1 MEESSSKKGRIVV
14 AFAFVSVITLF
25 ALFLKDI
32 MIPFIRLEIA
42 NDLDGASELLRS
54 RGVLGFLSVTLVEAL
69 QMVVVFIPA
78 EFIQISSGLSYPFPV
93 ALLLCNL
100 GVCLGATIIFILVRF
115 FHISTS
121 AYEKRRV
128 KIDRLSAATHDR
140 NTVFLLYL
148 LFFMPLV
155 PFGAICYYGSG
166 TKLRYR
172 RYILTVATGV
182 IPSIVVSNLMGTAGK
197 AFIVNDLPFW
207 LLVLI
212 IVVLAAILFM
222 IVWIFIRRFYLKGT
236 EGTPDSPVYQL
247 VFFITRL
254 WHGSLRRVKVNDKL
268 MQDINAPYVMLS
280 NHESFFDFLYLSKLP
295 HPRNPNFLINE
306 YYCTRPVLK
315 RMARSAGFVS
325 KKLFVTETR
334 PALGMFRTIRSGY
347 PLILFPEGRLSPD
360 GRSNPCLPGGA
371 FYRKLGCPLVLTR
384 IDGAYLANPKW
395 RKRRFKTPV
404 TVTVEKVLTKEEL
417 RDMTAEEI
425 DRLVEKTL
433 YNDASATRTG
443 HYIQPDKA
451 KGLENILYR
460 CVDCGELYTTRGIG
474 NELVCTSCGSRHAID
489 RHYRF
494 TDRTESIPHCYD
506 LIKELEKPGLE
517 TFHLQTKVHTRIYG
531 ADGGPVRKE
540 RGECTLTPQGF
551 RYVSESGRECF
562 RAMEEMP
569 ALAFSC
575 GQEFEL
581 YFDGELHYFYPD
593 ENRQQTAR
601 WALLVDMI
609 QERKKRNEE
618 ENTDQH
624 L

>member
-1 MEESSSKKGRIVV
+1 MDNSSARKGHVVV
-14 AFAFVSVITLF
+14 AVAFVSVIVLF
-25 ALFLKDI
+25 AFFLKDI

-93 ALLLCNL
+93 ALLLCNM

-115 FHISTS
+115 FHVSTS
-121 AYEKRRV
+121 AYEKRRG

-207 LLVLI
+207 ILVLI
-212 IVVLAAILFM
+212 IIVLAAILF
-222 IVWIFIRRFYLKGT
+222 IIIWIFIKRFYLKGT
-236 EGTPDSPVYQL
+236 EGTPDSPVYQML
-247 VFFITRL
+247 FFVARL
-254 WHGSLRRVKVNDKL
+254 WHGSLRRVKVDDRL
-268 MQDINAPYVMLS
+268 MHDIQAPYVMLC
-280 NHESFFDFLYLSKLP
+280 NHESFFDFLYLGKLS

-306 YYCTRPVLK
+306 FYCTRPVLK
-315 RMARSAGFVS
+315 RLAKETGFVS
-325 KKLFVTETR
+325 KKLFVTEMK
-334 PALGMFRTIRSGY
+334 PAMDMFRTIRKGY
-347 PLILFPEGRLSPD
+347 PLVLFPEGRLSPD
-360 GRSNPCLPGGA
+360 GRSNPMLPGGA
-371 FYRKLGCPLVLTR
+371 FYQKLGCPLVLTR
-384 IDGAYLANPKW
+384 IDGAYLSNPKW
-395 RKRRFKTPV
+395 RKRCFKTPV
-404 TVTVEKVLTKEEL
+404 TVTVEKVLTAEEL
-417 RDMTAEEI
+417 RNMTPAEI
-425 DRLVEKTL
+425 DSLVEKTL
-433 YNDASATRTG
+433 CNDAFRKKTG

-460 CVDCGELYTTRGIG
+460 CVDCGELYTTKGTG
-474 NELVCTSCGSRHAID
+474 NELVCTSCGSHHTID
-489 RHYRF
+489 KHYRF
-494 TDRTESIPHCYD
+494 TDETQSIARYYD
-506 LIKELEKPGLE
+506 MIKELEAPGLE
-517 TFHLQTKVHTRIYG
+517 TFHLQTKVQTKIYG
-531 ADGGPVRKE
+531 ADGSPVRKE

-562 RAMEEMP
+562 RAMNEMP

-575 GQEFEL
+575 GLEFEL
-581 YFDGELHYFYPD
+581 YFDDELHYFYPD

-609 QERKKRNEE
+609 NEKKRKTTDEE
-618 ENTDQH
+618 S
-624 L
+624 